1 MAQNTPIISVSMT
14 RNAIMYSLTR
24 VFTEY
29 QEPITTTTVS
39 RAESSTNHSEMPSM
53 PM

>member
-1 MAQNTPIISVSMT
+1 
-14 RNAIMYSLTR
+14 MYSLTR
-24 VFTEY
+24 LCTEY

-39 RAESSTNHSEMPSM
+39 SVESRTNHSEMPST